1 MKTLSRLFLC
11 AALLVCAQIVYGYG
25 ASTVTQRID
34 LWIIKKNTA
43 FATMGN
49 FGLNNGSYSVYAEV
63 DSADSKQGS
72 FGNENITSLAYDIG
86 AFTESGVANAYVN
99 GYDEQGNFQMDT
111 DSDSN

>member
-25 ASTVTQRID
+25 ATTLTLRKN
-34 LWIIKKNTA
+34 LGIIKKNTA
-43 FATMGN
+43 FATMEN
-49 FGLNNGSYSVYAEV
+49 VGLDNGFYSVYAEV

-86 AFTESGVANAYVN
+86 AFTESGVANAYVDGHDN
-99 GYDEQGNFQMDT
+99 QGNFHMDAA
-111 DSDSN
+111 SDSN